1 MFIDTCDEIQVAID
15 NNMTHALRGSH
26 DMTFYYAAARPDHA
40 LTADH
45 ATIPYI

>member
-1 MFIDTCDEIQVAID
+1 MLSE
-15 NNMTHALRGSH
+15 ALMH

-45 ATIPYI
+45 ATIPYIGCPSVLSELEPLTA